1 MDNFKIIY
9 RILKRLE
16 GLMDVDEPDFSCL
29 DAEHLGISPARWRAL
44 MTMLIDE
51 GYISGVRIVRT
62 KTMDEVLLLH
72 PQITLAGLTYLEEN
86 SLMQKA
92 YRLAKG
98 IKDVT
103 PGF

>member
-1 MDNFKIIY
+1 MDNFMIIY

-16 GLMDVDEPDFSCL
+16 GLMDVDEPDFSCF
-29 DAEHLGISPARWRAL
+29 DAEHPGISPARWRAL
-44 MTMLIDE
+44 MTMLVDE
-51 GYISGVRIVRT
+51 GYISGVCIVRT